1 MRGRTGFAECF
12 MSNTKGRSLN
22 MDFPLDVLFLPESAL
37 GFGSKSW
44 RSLTPSTLLLQDSE
58 GDSGLLIVYQ
68 ILQEVRGKALLSS
81 VW

>member
-1 MRGRTGFAECF
+1 MFN
-12 MSNTKGRSLN
+12 MKGRSLN
-22 MDFPLDVLFLPESAL
+22 MDFPLDVLFLPESAS

-44 RSLTPSTLLLQDSE
+44 LSLTSSTLLLLDSE

-81 VW
+81 VWLEA